1 MRDEKNDEREG
12 KILFKP
18 RTQGTYIELY
28 RLSRVIKI
36 PTRTQPV
43 ISIY

>member
-28 RLSRVIKI
+28 RLIKI